1 MGKRLYFC
9 EKAYM
14 AKEVLVLT
22 EVEKALLLRYES
34 LTLKDKERIVE
45 MRKKFGMTVDEIAR
59 RYQIT
64 PPDVNRILAPPPSY
78 GNWTAEEKM
87 RHWVAGQRRAATVK
101 RQREAKI

>member
-1 MGKRLYFC
+1 MGKTT
-9 EKAYM
+9 
-14 AKEVLVLT
+14 LVLT
-22 EVEKALLLRYES
+22 EEEKVLLLRYDS

-45 MRKKFGMTVDEIAR
+45 MRKKFGMTVAEISR

-64 PPDVNRILAPPPSY
+64 PPDVNRILNPPLNY
-78 GNWTAEEKM
+78 GHWTAEEKM